1 MCDWVESKCGNIGG
15 MEEMELIEEAK
26 KRCTRVMERVE
37 RLDTSK
43 ITASCKGTLLK
54 LASSELNFL
63 SSTHLHQSL
72 PLSVNIGHLEAVVH
86 ILEQPFIT
94 GVSRVCKPFP
104 LSPTIGNGEKSD
116 CGGAKG
122 VYLDIVCTLNRNP
135 VWFIVSDRN
144 PKYVSW
150 DECSGNKGLRTRIQQ
165 VLDAARSSLTLKP
178 SSVILFFSNG
188 LDQCVCEKLQG
199 EFGAYECAVEF
210 PDCSFDF
217 LEEPESE
224 WINVLARSYRGACIL
239 EIKVDHVSPSVL
251 VYDVKDSPPDAVGTR
266 IPEKHIDISLGAS
279 FSSLISGMKFCCL
292 HAEGVETLLGQDD
305 LINFDTTALIAV
317 VSGISNGGTEKLL
330 AAPET
335 EMRLRFK
342 GNYKFVIAQVL
353 SEIQNP
359 IHVELSGLTSGKR
372 GIICETVHSEFKELV
387 SMCGGP
393 YEKLRA
399 DQLLKCLMV
408 VPDSPSARM
417 MGLPTTRKL
426 ALKNKVVFGTGD
438 YWHAPTL
445 TANMAFVR
453 AISQT
458 GMSLFTIEHRPRAL
472 TGN

>member
-1 MCDWVESKCGNIGG
+1 MIRGL
-15 MEEMELIEEAK
+15 EEMELIEEAK

-116 CGGAKG
+116 CGAAKG
-122 VYLDIVCTLNRNP
+122 VYVDIVCTLNRDP

-178 SSVILFFSNG
+178 SSVILSSLMVLTNVF
-188 LDQCVCEKLQG
+188 VR
-199 EFGAYECAVEF
+199 
-210 PDCSFDF
+210 SF
-217 LEEPESE
+217 
-224 WINVLARSYRGACIL
+224 
-239 EIKVDHVSPSVL
+239 KVDHVSPSVL
-251 VYDVKDSPPDAVGTR
+251 VYDVKDSPPDAVGTQ

-393 YEKLRA
+393 NEKLRA
-399 DQLLKCLMV
+399 DQLLKCLM
-408 VPDSPSARM
+408 
-417 MGLPTTRKL
+417 
-426 ALKNKVVFGTGD
+426 
-438 YWHAPTL
+438 
-445 TANMAFVR
+445 
-453 AISQT
+453 
-458 GMSLFTIEHRPRAL
+458 
-472 TGN
+472 

>member
-1 MCDWVESKCGNIGG
+1 MNEETLMQCNCG
-15 MEEMELIEEAK
+15 
-26 KRCTRVMERVE
+26 
-37 RLDTSK
+37 
-43 ITASCKGTLLK
+43 
-54 LASSELNFL
+54 
-63 SSTHLHQSL
+63 
-72 PLSVNIGHLEAVVH
+72 SVNIGHLEAVVH

-116 CGGAKG
+116 CGAAKG
-122 VYLDIVCTLNRNP
+122 VYVDIVCTLNRDP

-224 WINVLARSYRGACIL
+224 WINVFARSYRGACIL

-251 VYDVKDSPPDAVGTR
+251 VYDVKDSPPDAVGTQ

-342 GNYKFVIAQVL
+342 GNYKFVIAQVRNNFFYVMITKHKHFLNFAQVSHLEYLLWVLQLFGANDDL
-353 SEIQNP
+353 SHSCSFVCCWVGSCMRQNF
-359 IHVELSGLTSGKR
+359 
-372 GIICETVHSEFKELV
+372 C
-387 SMCGGP
+387 
-393 YEKLRA
+393 
-399 DQLLKCLMV
+399 
-408 VPDSPSARM
+408 
-417 MGLPTTRKL
+417 
-426 ALKNKVVFGTGD
+426 
-438 YWHAPTL
+438 
-445 TANMAFVR
+445 
-453 AISQT
+453 
-458 GMSLFTIEHRPRAL
+458 
-472 TGN
+472 